1 MRIESGVIRRLP
13 LCGDCRK
20 KAGFGSE
27 PSCIFKREVLTLI
40 DQLQDGTVRPQDG
53 RSRLSV
59 LSQSANRR
67 GCPNIARVRNSL
79 DRAVDPKLANRSQP
93 F

>member
-1 MRIESGVIRRLP
+1 MEIESRIIRRLP

-20 KAGFGSE
+20 KARPGSE

-40 DQLQDGTVRPQDG
+40 DQLQYGIVRPQDG

-67 GCPNIARVRNSL
+67 GCPNIARIRNSL
-79 DRAVDPKLANRSQP
+79 DRKVDPTLANRSQP

>member
-1 MRIESGVIRRLP
+1 MAIEDGVIRRLP

-20 KAGFGSE
+20 KARSGSE

-59 LSQSANRR
+59 LSLSANRR
-67 GCPNIARVRNSL
+67 GCPNIARIRNSL
-79 DRAVDPKLANRSQP
+79 DRKVDPKLANRSQP